1 MTDNSG
7 NQGPSELRR
16 LLSWANT
23 NGGII
28 IIDEAESALGKRGR
42 AVQDDEHQQQDF
54 SRDCLN
60 VLLSL
65 TGTMGNIM
73 LILTTTKPGELDD
86 AVLDRM
92 DEIIHLPLLAST
104 ERSDLLSNHFSRLFE
119 LKTDAPTSSFIGRIM
134 ARVIRRSTMKACY
147 DNTFDVS
154 RSISDLANATQL
166 DNFSGRELEKLLQG
180 VAYKTYA
187 SDAGVLDQ
195 TLWDTETKTL
205 VAAFTAKHLGM
216 NSETNRLPRRVNQND
231 KTKVKG
237 KKRMRIVL
245 QPKSSPAEAS
255 DDDGSGLG
263 YGDWLLG
270 NDTQK
275 EKRKQKIV
283 PAADTPPKRIITR
296 SVMKSM
302 SMRRARTPLR
312 DITPRQL

>member
-1 MTDNSG
+1 
-7 NQGPSELRR
+7 
-16 LLSWANT
+16 
-23 NGGII
+23 
-28 IIDEAESALGKRGR
+28 
-42 AVQDDEHQQQDF
+42 
-54 SRDCLN
+54 
-60 VLLSL
+60 
-65 TGTMGNIM
+65 M

-92 DEIIHLPLLAST
+92 DEIIYLPPLAPT
-104 ERSDLLSNHFSRLFE
+104 ERSDLLTNHFSRLFE
-119 LKTDAPTSSFIGRIM
+119 LKVDAPTSSFIDNTL

-147 DNTFDVS
+147 DNKFDVS
-154 RSISDLANATQL
+154 RSISELANATRL
-166 DNFSGRELEKLLQG
+166 GNFSGRELEKLLQG
-180 VAYKTYA
+180 IAYKTYA

-216 NSETNRLPRRVNQND
+216 SSLSRRVNQND

-237 KKRMRIVL
+237 KKLL

-255 DDDGSGLG
+255 DDDDGSGLG

-275 EKRKQKIV
+275 EKRKQKIM
-283 PAADTPPKRIITR
+283 PPADTPPRKIVTR